1 MYITK
6 QRAFQQ
12 DGTNEKFSKWI
23 STSENDTPSTESD
36 SSKIN
41 NKKLGKIFKAILAY
55 YLLKT
60 SMS

>member
-1 MYITK
+1 MYISK

-12 DGTNEKFSKWI
+12 GGTNVKFSKWI
-23 STSENDTPSTESD
+23 STSENGCSRTQSNPF
-36 SSKIN
+36 KR
-41 NKKLGKIFKAILAY
+41 NKKLGKIFKTILTY